1 VCSVGNPRAAILEVV
16 KTNINDVTFFA
27 LRYLPLSNLTSVATV
42 IGILIWLYFK
52 KDPDGNI
59 AWE

>member
-1 VCSVGNPRAAILEVV
+1 M

-27 LRYLPLSNLTSVATV
+27 LRYLPLSNLTSVATA

-52 KDPDGNI
+52 KDSDGNI

>member
-27 LRYLPLSNLTSVATV
+27 LRYLPLSNLTSVATA

-52 KDPDGNI
+52 KDSDGNI